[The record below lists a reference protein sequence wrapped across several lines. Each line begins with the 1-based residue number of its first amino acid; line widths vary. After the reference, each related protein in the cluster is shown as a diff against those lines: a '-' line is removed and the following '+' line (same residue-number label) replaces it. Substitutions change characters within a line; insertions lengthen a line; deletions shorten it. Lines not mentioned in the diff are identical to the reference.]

1 MAASRST
8 SVMRAWRIRYS
19 TPWSRPR
26 AAMRL
31 CAGTRAGCH
40 SGGRPRAW
48 PRYGRPGGERTRLE
62 QPSRSEIGEGMD
74 ANGNLASPAPMPM
87 IRHRFAATRG
97 GAFGSLVPCRR
108 HRRAEPV
115 HLGHQG
121 RRHGPGLWNGRDRR
135 GDLEEAFMKFARVGV
150 AIAAAA
156 IVVTAC
162 GGVRRG
168 RQGPQGRHHAPA
180 VGILARQRRPRARR
194 APSWR
199 SRTSSST
206 ATRSPRRPRPRG
218 QRRPRPAA
226 GRQGHDV
233 AGRRRR
239 GRRRRRP
246 VQLVR
251 GQGPDPDLQRG
262 RAAPVLAREHQPGPH
277 QG

>member
-1 MAASRST
+1 
-8 SVMRAWRIRYS
+8 
-19 TPWSRPR
+19 
-26 AAMRL
+26 MRL

-62 QPSRSEIGEGMD
+62 QPSRSEIGVGMD

-115 HLGHQG
+115 HLGHPGTTPRPRSMEWPGPTRGFGGGVHEVRACGRG
-121 RRHGPGLWNGRDRR
+121 RRGRGHRCHRLWR
-135 GDLEEAFMKFARVGV
+135 
-150 AIAAAA
+150 
-156 IVVTAC
+156 
-162 GGVRRG
+162 VRRG
-168 RQGPQGRHHAPA
+168 RQGPQGRHLAPV
-180 VGILARQRRPRARR
+180 VGIRARQRRPRRQGRQTGDQGLQARR
-194 APSWR
+194 LHG
-199 SRTSSST
+199 
-206 ATRSPRRPRPRG
+206 RPACPGPRG

-226 GRQGHDV
+226 GCQGHD
-233 AGRRRR
+233 GTDRGSR
-239 GRRRRRP
+239 GRRRRRS

-262 RAAPVLAREHQPGPH
+262 RTAPVLAREHQPGPH